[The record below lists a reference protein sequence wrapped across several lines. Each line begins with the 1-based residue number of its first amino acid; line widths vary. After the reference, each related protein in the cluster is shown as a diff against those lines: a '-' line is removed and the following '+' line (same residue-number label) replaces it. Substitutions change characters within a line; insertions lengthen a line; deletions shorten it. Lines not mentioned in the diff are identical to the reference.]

1 MILLNNDYILVLLP
15 YFIIIY
21 NDKYELFKEIKE
33 QDKMISICQ
42 IENGLLVTS
51 HENKTLK
58 IRTITGENVKIFPI
72 ENNVGSL
79 TSLEHNNFACI
90 ILNRFYSF
98 WTGDK
103 ILKIWT
109 VRTDPV
115 LPILMTNNEFTNKK
129 IAKINY
135 IKDKKLIILKSVD
148 DEHAHFYLIEAN
160 TLTCVYNFQYSY
172 KIKAFSY
179 LDKERVI
186 FSDLPFDEDAVNIII
201 WDIKG
206 DKIEHKID
214 YDKPVHCFLEMTS
227 NIVLLGED
235 GGIRIFDYINKK
247 QYFIKEKYN
256 VLGMIKIND
265 NCFVCYSKQ
274 EINIMQFDR
283 LKDTIDINSIQIKIE
298 SNKSNKL
305 N

>member
-79 TSLEHNNFACI
+79 TSLENNNFACI

-115 LPILMTNNEFTNKK
+115 LPILMTNIEF
-129 IAKINY
+129 
-135 IKDKKLIILKSVD
+135 L
-148 DEHAHFYLIEAN
+148 
-160 TLTCVYNFQYSY
+160 C
-172 KIKAFSY
+172 
-179 LDKERVI
+179 R
-186 FSDLPFDEDAVNIII
+186 
-201 WDIKG
+201 
-206 DKIEHKID
+206 
-214 YDKPVHCFLEMTS
+214 
-227 NIVLLGED
+227 
-235 GGIRIFDYINKK
+235 
-247 QYFIKEKYN
+247 
-256 VLGMIKIND
+256 
-265 NCFVCYSKQ
+265 
-274 EINIMQFDR
+274 
-283 LKDTIDINSIQIKIE
+283 
-298 SNKSNKL
+298 
-305 N
+305 